1 MRGQQRHKGDKE
13 MSGMGA
19 EGAHL
24 MPESFDQVVLVVYK
38 RKGAD
43 VVHQVECFGGDHE
56 V

>member
-1 MRGQQRHKGDKE
+1 MRWT
-13 MSGMGA
+13 

-24 MPESFDQVVLVVYK
+24 MPECFDQVVLVVYK

-43 VVHQVECFGGDHE
+43 VVHQVERFGRDHE